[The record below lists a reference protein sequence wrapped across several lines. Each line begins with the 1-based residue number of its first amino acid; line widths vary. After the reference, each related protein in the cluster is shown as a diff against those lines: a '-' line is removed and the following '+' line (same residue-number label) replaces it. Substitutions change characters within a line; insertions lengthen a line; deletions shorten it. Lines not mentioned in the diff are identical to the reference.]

1 MSPWVGGP
9 ISSPS
14 QERTLTTTRKRPK
27 TAVLARFRPEPAPR
41 LPSGE
46 IDYATIASYV
56 AEDLSAIFG
65 SNIKINLIGEAT
77 IKHDQVNN
85 ASSKQ

>member
-1 MSPWVGGP
+1 M
-9 ISSPS
+9 
-14 QERTLTTTRKRPK
+14 TTFITRNRPK

-65 SNIKINLIGEAT
+65 SNIKIDLIGAAT
-77 IKHDQVNN
+77 MKEDEVNN
-85 ASSKQ
+85 TSSKQ